1 MADAGRKPKLGDM
14 TSGNLPANRSGRP
27 PANREDAQVVNV
39 PEEHRARETRGRSPE
54 DVVAERPVA
63 QPPQQRTA
71 EADDEQPKQ
80 AAKKVK
86 VRGQEL
92 TLAELAQRPDL
103 LEALATT
110 AEKYPELQAKHQQT
124 LEKLADR
131 AFAKPE
137 PEKAKEL
144 TPDQRW
150 FNYQQLT
157 LQTLD
162 QWKPFAE
169 KVIEFLVKA
178 GKIEADAPEAYKELL
193 ISQVADSCAKNYR
206 ISVLED
212 TVAQLKDWVHAEV
225 GIRDARTVEYRLQ
238 SAIDAVAAKAD
249 DENHGD
255 DVRLYR
261 PLKNKEAR
269 AAFVKWL
276 KEEIDPKVGAI
287 DPENMDRFWKAYIV
301 TSANDLLKSDRDDSR
316 EASPTDRRQARGEGR
331 GSRVGSPDGPEE
343 KTQLSRLIDHAR
355 PGLFQR

>member
-14 TSGNLPANRSGRP
+14 TSGNLPANRNGGL
-27 PANREDAQVVNV
+27 PANREDARVVNV

-54 DVVAERPVA
+54 DVMADRPVT
-63 QPPQQRTA
+63 QQPQQRAVET
-71 EADDEQPKQ
+71 DDARPKQ
-80 AAKKVK
+80 APRKIK

-92 TLAELAQRPDL
+92 TLEELANRPDL

-131 AFAKPE
+131 ALAKPE

-144 TPDQRW
+144 TPEQRW
-150 FNYQQLT
+150 FTYQQET
-157 LQTLD
+157 LQVLD

-169 KVIEFLVKA
+169 KVLDFLVKA
-178 GKIEADAPEAYKELL
+178 GKIEADAPEAYKEMLTSF
-193 ISQVADSCAKNYR
+193 IADSCAKNYR
-206 ISVLED
+206 ICALED
-212 TVAQLKDWVHAEV
+212 TMAQLKEWVHAEV
-225 GIRDARTVEYRLQ
+225 QIRNARSVEDRLH

-255 DVRLYR
+255 ARLYK
-261 PLKNKEAR
+261 PLKNKETR
-269 AAFVKWL
+269 AGFVKWL
-276 KEEIDPKVGAI
+276 KEEIDPKVGAL

-301 TSANDLLKSDRDDSR
+301 TSATDLLKSDKDDSR

-331 GSRVGSPDGPEE
+331 GSRVGSPEAPEE
-343 KTQLSRLIDHAR
+343 KTHLSRLIDHAR

>member
-14 TSGNLPANRSGRP
+14 TSGNLPANRNGGL

-54 DVVAERPVA
+54 DVIADRPVT
-63 QPPQQRTA
+63 QPQQRAVET
-71 EADDEQPKQ
+71 DDVQPKQ
-80 AAKKVK
+80 APRKIK

-92 TLAELAQRPDL
+92 TIEELAQRPDL
-103 LEALATT
+103 LDALATT

-124 LEKLADR
+124 LERLADR
-131 AFAKPE
+131 ALAKPE

-144 TPDQRW
+144 TPEQRW
-150 FNYQQLT
+150 FNYQQET

-169 KVIEFLVKA
+169 RVLEFLVKA
-178 GKIEADAPEAYKELL
+178 GKIEADAPEAYKEMLL
-193 ISQVADSCAKNYR
+193 STIADSCAKNYR
-206 ISVLED
+206 ICSLED
-212 TVAQLKDWVHAEV
+212 TVAQLKEWVHCEV
-225 GIRDARTVEYRLQ
+225 KIRDVRSNEYRLQ

-255 DVRLYR
+255 VRLYK
-261 PLKNKEAR
+261 PLKSKETR
-269 AAFVKWL
+269 AEFVKWL

-287 DPENMDRFWKAYIV
+287 DPEIMDRFWKAYIV
-301 TSANDLLKSDRDDSR
+301 TSATDLLKSDKDDSR

-331 GSRVGSPDGPEE
+331 SARVGSSEGPEE
-343 KTQLSRLIDHAR
+343 KTHLSRLIDHAR